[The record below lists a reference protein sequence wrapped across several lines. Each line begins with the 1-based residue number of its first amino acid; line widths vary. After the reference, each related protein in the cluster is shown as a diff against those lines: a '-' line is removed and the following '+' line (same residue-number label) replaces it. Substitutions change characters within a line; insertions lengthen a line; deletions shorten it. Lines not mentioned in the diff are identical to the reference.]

1 MVLYIFV
8 NYFLEEMY
16 GTGTSKVD
24 KSVGLIRQALQA
36 RVGRGEEK
44 TIIYKMLFF
53 LYSCLTSSFVESAVK
68 KYLLSLVYDKSNAKN

>member
-36 RVGRGEEK
+36 RVGKGEEK
-44 TIIYKMLFF
+44 TIIYKMLF